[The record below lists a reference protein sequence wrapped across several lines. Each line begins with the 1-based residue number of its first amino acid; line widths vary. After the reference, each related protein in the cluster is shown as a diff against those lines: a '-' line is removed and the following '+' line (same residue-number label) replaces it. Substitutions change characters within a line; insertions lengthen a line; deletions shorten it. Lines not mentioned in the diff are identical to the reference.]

1 MSHVLFGLVA
11 GLAFGIVVV
20 ALMIPHQFPDKRA
33 ALTAAFLDRFAIGF
47 VIGVIDL
54 SWPRWIVGVA
64 VGLLLSAPSAVITK
78 AWRPILGI
86 GAIGGLIIALIMP
99 HIDYFGWPVAHR
111 AITHSVTFAL
121 VSAVVATLLFFRGPP
136 WTEQRGRIA
145 ATLGLALLSHSCL
158 DALSTYSYGL
168 EFLAPFS
175 EQRYR
180 FAWTPLGNPS
190 GSLTAQLVQEMF
202 IVLLPA
208 VLLGWLGFKIRSRA
222 LPAKAA

>member
-54 SWPRWIVGVA
+54 SWPRWIVGVF

-78 AWRPILGI
+78 AWGPILGI

-99 HIDYFGWPVAHR
+99 H
-111 AITHSVTFAL
+111 
-121 VSAVVATLLFFRGPP
+121 VVR
-136 WTEQRGRIA
+136 
-145 ATLGLALLSHSCL
+145 
-158 DALSTYSYGL
+158 
-168 EFLAPFS
+168 
-175 EQRYR
+175 
-180 FAWTPLGNPS
+180 
-190 GSLTAQLVQEMF
+190 
-202 IVLLPA
+202 
-208 VLLGWLGFKIRSRA
+208 
-222 LPAKAA
+222 